1 MRRRTRLLIGTVAA
15 LTLGLGAGAA
25 FAYFTSHGSG
35 TGSGSSGNLS
45 AVTVAAESGT
55 PSAPLYPGDLSGDII
70 LNVDNPNNQAV
81 TLVSVSGGPGAITVS
96 NASGCTAANSGVSF
110 NNQSGLNITVPK
122 NSPDYKVDLT
132 GASAMSSSS
141 ANVCQGAYF
150 NIPVTIT
157 VHEG

>member
-1 MRRRTRLLIGTVAA
+1 MRRRTRLLIGAVAA
-15 LTLGLGAGAA
+15 LTVGLGAGAA

-35 TGSGSSGNLS
+35 SGSGSTGNLEP
-45 AVTVAAESGT
+45 VTVAAVSGT
-55 PSAPLYPGDLSGDII
+55 PSAPLYPGDTSGDVI

-81 TLVSVSGGPGAITVS
+81 TLVSVSGGPAVITVS
-96 NASGCTAANSGVSF
+96 GASGCTASNSGVSF
-110 NNQSGLNITVPK
+110 SNKSGLDITIPK
-122 NSPDYKVDLT
+122 NSSDYQVDLA

-141 ANVCQGAYF
+141 ANVCQGASF